1 MDFIKKE
8 EVQRIK
14 GYMEKDNRNGDEG
27 GRL

>member
-8 EVQRIK
+8 EVWKIK
-14 GYMEKDNRNGDEG
+14 GCMEKDYRNGDEG